1 MKELAPI
8 PYISKLKNDP
18 FEDYDATSYL
28 MCPMCSFIVGNY
40 ETQQVFYNVC
50 PRCGQNFERR

>member
-1 MKELAPI
+1 MKKIAPI
-8 PYISKLKNDP
+8 PYIPKSNDL
-18 FEDYDATSYL
+18 FEDYDAASYL
-28 MCPMCSFIVGNY
+28 VCPRCSFIVGDY